1 MQEILAYHSLC
12 FTSLPANLSRQ
23 FLGLGCSYVAY
34 PISQC
39 WRLID
44 LVGNIGTECKS
55 APHFGCSV
63 WWRWWK
69 WRRWEQRSW
78 LVVRCKVYNETDCC
92 DWQQRTIVCSFFFSH
107 FQLATI
113 ILFLKVNWLKF
124 DEIVLDLW
132 HGKWELLLPWVW
144 WMENS
149 WKLVFRMIS
158 TTYVMYTWKYMK
170 MRMNISEII
179 YQH

>member
-23 FLGLGCSYVAY
+23 FLGLGCSYVDY

-69 WRRWEQRSW
+69 WSRWEQRSW
-78 LVVRCKVYNETDCC
+78 LVVSRKVYNETDCC
-92 DWQQRTIVCSFFFSH
+92 YWQQRTIVCSFFLSH
-107 FQLATI
+107 FQLSTV
-113 ILFLKVNWLKF
+113 ILCFSRWMTQVWW
-124 DEIVLDLW
+124 DCAWLW

-144 WMENS
+144 WMENK

-158 TTYVMYTWKYMK
+158 LTYIMYTWKYMK